1 MFLKQDLDEE
11 IVPGQIIRGSLDDL
25 RKKKRDRRKN
35 TEEKTQKKKHKNTIA
50 KAVLNP
56 PEKLPYVIKCKSYSV
71 GNSPFL
77 NAIKDKIAIE

>member
-35 TEEKTQKKKHKNTIA
+35 TEEKTQKYN
-50 KAVLNP
+50 
-56 PEKLPYVIKCKSYSV
+56 C
-71 GNSPFL
+71 
-77 NAIKDKIAIE
+77 